1 MRSEP
6 DTDGCE
12 FDAGEIVGR
21 VFVVTDGH
29 CSEVS
34 DLVEE
39 AFDGGAVAVPER
51 AGGRDVLDVGHGSD
65 VRPRS
70 LSR

>member
-1 MRSEP
+1 M
-6 DTDGCE
+6 
-12 FDAGEIVGR
+12 
-21 VFVVTDGH
+21 FVVTDGH